1 MKKPRI
7 WPLCTELLCNRS
19 TLYLTVFLFIGVSF
33 LFSETTKF
41 EDVRIRRHKSADK
54 RELVDKYGVL
64 AFDDDARKL
73 TFKGEAGDNFAVPYS
88 DITKVVFDT
97 DTHMN
102 AGAGSLAITGLSPL
116 GGLLASSIHVHDHWL
131 YLEYSQG
138 DHSEK
143 VLLVLPEDK
152 SNKATAKA
160 KSVFGERVVIASYPE
175 KGEPIADKD
184 GELDKRRIPDLKSK
198 HSMKLDRTTHPLP
211 EVKPDKATI
220 VVVCPPLAARFA
232 GWGNQFK
239 LHANGKVIAVNKV
252 GTYSIAY
259 VDPGK
264 YSLISQSE
272 NANGFE
278 MDLEAGKTYYFIQE
292 TFQGNLSKY
301 NTMLSRNS
309 PEVVMYLVDGA
320 YFSDWKRLN

>member
-1 MKKPRI
+1 
-7 WPLCTELLCNRS
+7 
-19 TLYLTVFLFIGVSF
+19 LTKLAHLAVFFFIGVSF

-41 EDVRIRRHKSADK
+41 EDVKIRRHKSADK
-54 RELVDKYGVL
+54 RELVDKIGVL
-64 AFDDDARKL
+64 SFDDDARKL
-73 TFKGEAGDNFAVPYS
+73 TFRSEAGDNFAVPYS
-88 DITKVVFDT
+88 DITKVVFDS
-97 DTHMN
+97 DAHMN
-102 AGAGSLAITGLSPL
+102 AGVGSLAIIPLSPL
-116 GGLLASSIHVHDHWL
+116 GGALAAGIHVRDRWL

-143 VLLVLPEDK
+143 VLLALPEAVFD
-152 SNKATAKA
+152 KATVKTQ
-160 KSVFGERVVIASYPE
+160 SLFGERVTIANYPE
-175 KGEPIADKD
+175 KGESIADKD
-184 GELDKRRIPDLKSK
+184 GEIDKRRIPDLTSK
-198 HSMKLDRTTHPLP
+198 HAMKLDRTTHPLP

-220 VVVCPPLAARFA
+220 VVVCPRLAARIT

-252 GTYSIAY
+252 GTYSVAY

-272 NANGFE
+272 NANGFDME
-278 MDLEAGKTYYFIQE
+278 LEAGKTYYLIQE
-292 TFQGNLSKY
+292 TFQGIVKY

>member
-1 MKKPRI
+1 MKKPGH
-7 WPLCTELLCNRS
+7 LV
-19 TLYLTVFLFIGVSF
+19 VFLFIGISL

-41 EDVRIRRHKSADK
+41 EGVKIRRHKSAEK
-54 RELVDKYGVL
+54 RELVDKVGVL
-64 AFDDDARKL
+64 SFDDDARKL
-73 TFKGEAGDNFAVPYS
+73 TFRSESGDNFAVPYS
-88 DITKVVFDT
+88 DITKVVFDA
-97 DTHMN
+97 DAHMN
-102 AGAGSLAITGLSPL
+102 AGAKSVAVSALSPL
-116 GGLLASSIHVHDHWL
+116 AGALVARIQVHDRWL

-138 DHSEK
+138 DRSEK
-143 VLLVLPEDK
+143 VLLVLPEAVYD
-152 SNKATAKA
+152 KATAKTQ
-160 KSVFGERVVIASYPE
+160 SLFGGRVTIANYSE
-175 KGEPIADKD
+175 KGEPIIDKD
-184 GELDKRRIPDLKSK
+184 GDMDKSRIPDWKSK

-211 EVKPDKATI
+211 DVKPDKGTI
-220 VVVCPPLAARFA
+220 VVVCPPLAARNT

-239 LHANGKVIAVNKV
+239 LHANSKVIAVNKM

-272 NANGFE
+272 NANGFD

-292 TFQGNLSKY
+292 TFEGIVKGH
-301 NTMLSRNS
+301 TMLSRNS

>member
-7 WPLCTELLCNRS
+7 WPLCTELLCNHS
-19 TLYLTVFLFIGVSF
+19 TLYLTIFLFISVSF
-33 LFSETTKF
+33 FFSETTKF
-41 EDVRIRRHKSADK
+41 EDVKIRRHKSADK

-73 TFKGEAGDNFAVPYS
+73 TFKDEAGDNFAVPYS
-88 DITKVVFDT
+88 DVTKVVFDS
-97 DTHMN
+97 DAHMN
-102 AGAGSLAITGLSPL
+102 ASAASAAVTALSPL
-116 GGLLASSIHVHDHWL
+116 AGMLVGRIHAHDRWL
-131 YLEYSQG
+131 YLEYTEG
-138 DHSEK
+138 DHPEK
-143 VLLVLPEDK
+143 VLLVLPRDVCDQ
-152 SNKATAKA
+152 ATAKVR
-160 KSVFGERVVIASYPE
+160 SVFGERVTIANYPE

-220 VVVCPPLAARFA
+220 VVVCPPLAARNT

-239 LHANGKVIAVNKV
+239 LHANGKVVAVNKM

-264 YSLISQSE
+264 YLLISQSE

-292 TFQGNLSKY
+292 TFQGGLKGE
-301 NTMLSRNS
+301 TALSRNS

>member
-1 MKKPRI
+1 MKKAAHLAI
-7 WPLCTELLCNRS
+7 
-19 TLYLTVFLFIGVSF
+19 FLFIGISF

-41 EDVRIRRHKSADK
+41 EDVKIRRHKSAER
-54 RELVDKYGVL
+54 RELVDKTGVL
-64 AFDDDARKL
+64 SFDDDARKL
-73 TFKGEAGDNFAVPYS
+73 TFKSDADDDFAVPYS
-88 DITKVVFDT
+88 DITKVVFDS
-97 DTHMN
+97 DAHMN
-102 AGAGSLAITGLSPL
+102 AGAKSVAISALVPLAGALV
-116 GGLLASSIHVHDHWL
+116 ARMHVHDRWL

-143 VLLVLPEDK
+143 VLLVLPEVICDT
-152 SNKATAKA
+152 ATAKTQ
-160 KSVFGERVVIASYPE
+160 SLFGDRMTIANYSER
-175 KGEPIADKD
+175 GEPVVNKD
-184 GELDKRRIPDLKSK
+184 GDIDKGRLPDLKSK

-211 EVKPDKATI
+211 EVKADKATI
-220 VVVCPPLAARFA
+220 VVVCPPLAARNT

-239 LHANGKVIAVNKV
+239 LHANGKVIAVNKM

-272 NANGFE
+272 NANGFD
-278 MDLEAGKTYYFIQE
+278 MDLEAGKTYYFLQE
-292 TFQGNLSKY
+292 TFQGVVKGQ
-301 NTMLSRNS
+301 TMLSRNS